1 MQTEE
6 LRNPSQEP
14 AEDDWSKEIEI
25 AEGIKKQA
33 LDHYK
38 RESIDVW
45 NIQHSVIRNYLW
57 LSLTFIAGYCAI
69 FNNVFNQTLPTN
81 YWFIGSLSIAIIIA
95 LYSLYIGIASM
106 TGASNIEPDDNYIE
120 IFKYLTSTGY
130 HQGNHYALLTNE
142 IKTIKAAIEEAQDKT
157 HNRGIVMRRMNSLLK
172 VSMTFGVLSIIFH
185 FSQKIF

>member
-6 LRNPSQEP
+6 LKNPSQEP

-57 LSLTFIAGYCAI
+57 LSLTFIAGYSALFNTLFNLSQINHYCPLVMLAI
-69 FNNVFNQTLPTN
+69 A
-81 YWFIGSLSIAIIIA
+81 FISALIA
-95 LYSLYIGIASM
+95 LAVGIYSM
-106 TGASNIEPDDNYIE
+106 TGTSGIEPDDNYE
-120 IFKYLTSTGY
+120 EMFEYQTRTGY
-130 HQGNHYALLTNE
+130 CQGNHYALLQKE
-142 IKTIKAAIEEAQDKT
+142 IHNIKQAIEEAQNKT
-157 HNRGIVMRRMNSLLK
+157 HERGKAMRRMNKCLFTSIG
-172 VSMTFGVLSIIFH
+172 FGVLSVICYLL
-185 FSQKIF
+185 